1 MQEAFCY
8 FCCWRFGMTITIDMQ
23 TMQMIALFEQMTG
36 AHVKDCVSGDEQ
48 LIFIVHEGEVGKAV
62 GKGGQHV
69 RNLENKLKKRIKI
82 VEFHSDALQ
91 FIKNVVAPLELEKAE
106 FQDTTIFLT
115 AKDLKT
121 RGLLIGRGASNLRLF
136 EAIVKRYFP
145 IKEIRV
151 V

>member
-1 MQEAFCY
+1 
-8 FCCWRFGMTITIDMQ
+8 MTITLDTQ
-23 TMQMIALFEQMTG
+23 TMQMIALFEQLTG

-48 LIFIVHEGEVGKAV
+48 VIFIVYEGEVGKAV

-69 RNLENKLKKRIKI
+69 RNLENKLKKRVKI
-82 VEFHSDALQ
+82 VEFHSDVLQ
-91 FIKNVVAPLELEKAE
+91 FVRNVVAPLELENVELKDAGL
-106 FQDTTIFLT
+106 FIA